1 MPYTLPQL
9 EAQYKA
15 ACDKIID
22 CKEYTLQ
29 NLGGDFFLKVEDFY
43 TDLEKANLRTTEAGF
58 VKMEEIIQQCRL
70 AMKTEKS
77 RRSFQEKLEDKATE
91 YKNRTMNR
99 LHFKEKKSL
108 KRLEKASPY
117 SSKQK
122 QSKIEHMQE

>member
-1 MPYTLPQL
+1 MPYTFPQL
-9 EAQYKA
+9 ESQYKA
-15 ACDKIID
+15 ACNKIID

-29 NLGGDFFLKVEDFY
+29 NLGGDFVFKVEDFY
-43 TDLEKANLRTTEAGF
+43 ADLKEANLRNTEAGF

-77 RRSFQEKLEDKATE
+77 RRSFQEKLEDKAKE
-91 YKNRTMNR
+91 YRNRTMNK
-99 LHFKEKKSL
+99 LNFKERKSL

-122 QSKIEHMQE
+122 QTKIEHMQE